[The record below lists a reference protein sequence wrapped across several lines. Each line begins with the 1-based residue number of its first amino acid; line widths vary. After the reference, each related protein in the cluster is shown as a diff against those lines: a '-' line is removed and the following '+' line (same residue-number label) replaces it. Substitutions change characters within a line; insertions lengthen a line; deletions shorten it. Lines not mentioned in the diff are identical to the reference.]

1 MNESSNM
8 ISITIKLFADLTQ
21 FGPAK
26 AEQNL
31 PEGSSINTIFEKYRI
46 PKEKKNIILVNRI
59 PSYDRNSVLKDGDT
73 VAIFPP
79 LAGG

>member
-1 MNESSNM
+1 MTDNNM

-26 AEQNL
+26 ADEKL
-31 PEGSSINTIFEKYRI
+31 PEGSSINTIFEKYNI
-46 PKEKKNIILVNRI
+46 PKEKKTIIIVNSK
-59 PSYDRNSVLKDGDT
+59 PHYNRNSILKDGDII
-73 VAIFPP
+73 AIFPP

>member
-1 MNESSNM
+1 MTEMSYM

-26 AEQNL
+26 AEENL

-46 PKEKKNIILVNRI
+46 PKEKKTIILVNRK
-59 PSYDRNSVLKDGDT
+59 PSYDRNTVLKDGDT
-73 VAIFPP
+73 IAIFPP

>member
-1 MNESSNM
+1 MSENSYM
-8 ISITIKLFADLTQ
+8 ISIIIKLFADLTQ

-26 AEQNL
+26 AEEKL
-31 PEGSSINTIFEKYRI
+31 PEGSNINTIFEKYRI
-46 PKEKKNIILVNRI
+46 PKEKKTIILVNGI
-59 PSYDRNSVLKDGDT
+59 PSYDRNTVLKDGDT

>member
-1 MNESSNM
+1 MTKSSDM
-8 ISITIKLFADLTQ
+8 VSIIIKLFADLTQ

-26 AEQNL
+26 AEEDL
-31 PEGSSINTIFEKYRI
+31 PEGSSINTIFEKYGI
-46 PKEKKNIILVNRI
+46 PKEKKTIILVNRK
-59 PSYDRNSVLKDGDT
+59 PSYDRNTILKNGDT

>member
-1 MNESSNM
+1 M
-8 ISITIKLFADLTQ
+8 IEKSDMVSITIKLFADLTQ

-46 PKEKKNIILVNRI
+46 PKEKKTIILVNRI
-59 PSYDRNSVLKDGDT
+59 PSYDRDYILKNGDT

>member
-1 MNESSNM
+1 MTEKSDM
-8 ISITIKLFADLTQ
+8 ISVTIKLFADLTQ

-26 AEQNL
+26 AEENL

-46 PKEKKNIILVNRI
+46 PKEKKTIILINRK
-59 PSYDRNSVLKDGDT
+59 PRYDRNSALKNGDT

>member
-1 MNESSNM
+1 M
-8 ISITIKLFADLTQ
+8 ISITIKLFADLTK

-26 AEQNL
+26 AEEKL
-31 PEGSSINTIFEKYRI
+31 PEGSSINTIFEKYKI
-46 PKEKKNIILVNRI
+46 PKEKKTIILINTK
-59 PSYDRNSVLKDGDT
+59 PSYDRNTVLKDGDQ

>member
-1 MNESSNM
+1 MTEKSNM
-8 ISITIKLFADLTQ
+8 ISITIKLFADLNQ

-26 AEQNL
+26 AEENL

-46 PKEKKNIILVNRI
+46 PKEKKTIILVNRR

>member
-1 MNESSNM
+1 MTEKSNI

-26 AEQNL
+26 AKAIL
-31 PEGSSINTIFEKYRI
+31 PEGSSINTIFEIYGI
-46 PKEKKNIILVNRI
+46 PKEKKTIILVNSK
-59 PSYDRNSVLKDGDT
+59 PYYDRNSVLKDGDT
-73 VAIFPP
+73 IAIFPP

>member
-1 MNESSNM
+1 MSKSNNM

-46 PKEKKNIILVNRI
+46 PKEKKTIILVNRI

>member
-1 MNESSNM
+1 M

-31 PEGSSINTIFEKYRI
+31 PEGSRLNTIFEKYRI
-46 PKEKKNIILVNRI
+46 PKEKKTIILVNRI

>member
-1 MNESSNM
+1 M
-8 ISITIKLFADLTQ
+8 ITITIKLFADLTQ

-26 AEQNL
+26 AEEEL
-31 PEGSSINTIFEKYRI
+31 PEGSNINSIFEKYKI
-46 PKEKKNIILVNRI
+46 PKEKKTIILVNSK
-59 PSYDRNSVLKDGDT
+59 PHYNRNSVLKDGDT